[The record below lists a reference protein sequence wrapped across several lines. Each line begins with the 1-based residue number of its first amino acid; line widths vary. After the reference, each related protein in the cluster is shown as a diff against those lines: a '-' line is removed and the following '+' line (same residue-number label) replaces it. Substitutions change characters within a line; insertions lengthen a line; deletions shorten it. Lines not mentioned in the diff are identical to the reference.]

1 MWSIEAYWSWSGMM
15 PGAKKMI
22 RVILRLFW
30 YDLSYIQYS
39 SKDPCCS
46 LACVKQPIAVP
57 TRHTHFCSSSSSLAT
72 FSTCNHYR
80 RLVDTIPRA
89 PRAFSRFQILLSSLF
104 KSCAVVWFTQ
114 NNKKFSK
121 SCKGHTVK
129 VQFAAFFFIRK
140 YVSITLRPWNA
151 TIASLEDDASY
162 PIVPFMTFQSNCKC
176 SHMTDMKNYTRSR
189 LTVLFIKIV

>member
-1 MWSIEAYWSWSGMM
+1 
-15 PGAKKMI
+15 MI

-89 PRAFSRFQILLSSLF
+89 PRASSHFQILLSSLF
-104 KSCAVVWFTQ
+104 KSCTVVWFTQ
-114 NNKKFSK
+114 NNEKFSK
-121 SCKGHTVK
+121 LCKGHTVNA
-129 VQFAAFFFIRK
+129 QFAAFFFCKKVRFA
-140 YVSITLRPWNA
+140 YVTL
-151 TIASLEDDASY
+151 LECG
-162 PIVPFMTFQSNCKC
+162 NCF
-176 SHMTDMKNYTRSR
+176 TRSTR
-189 LTVLFIKIV
+189 GPFELFGGSWCHAWHHRQTTLC